1 MIDAGKYYGPTDERM
16 ESDPKQARG
25 ISTIL
30 GFGAARL
37 VELLSRGRVG
47 GRGRIAYYRTRSDG

>member
-1 MIDAGKYYGPTDERM
+1 M

-25 ISTIL
+25 ISTTIL

-47 GRGRIAYYRTRSDG
+47 GRGVSRIIEQ

>member
-1 MIDAGKYYGPTDERM
+1 M

-25 ISTIL
+25 ITTIL

-37 VELLSRGRVG
+37 VELLSRGCVG
-47 GRGRIAYYRTRSDG
+47 GRGRIAYYRRIDGWVNEWWWC